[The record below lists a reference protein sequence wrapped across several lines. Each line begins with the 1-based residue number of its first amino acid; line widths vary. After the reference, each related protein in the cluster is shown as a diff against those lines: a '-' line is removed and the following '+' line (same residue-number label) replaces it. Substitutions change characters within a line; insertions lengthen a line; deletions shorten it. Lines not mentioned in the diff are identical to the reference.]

1 MSDKAPHT
9 AVVPGAAGIAR
20 QTDAGRSQQRE
31 ALMAQAKFY
40 RSKRDVMRAHDCERE
55 AEALK

>member
-1 MSDKAPHT
+1 MSNKAPNA

-20 QTDAGRSQQRE
+20 QTDAGRSQQRD
-31 ALMAQAKFY
+31 ALLAQAKFY
-40 RSKRDVMRAHDCERE
+40 RSKRDVMRAQDCERE

>member
-20 QTDAGRSQQRE
+20 KTDAGRTAQRE
-31 ALMAQAKFY
+31 ALLAQSKFY
-40 RSKRDVMRAHDCERE
+40 FSKKDHERAAECQRE
-55 AEALK
+55 AEALS